1 MKTLRNNELI
11 EELTNVLSGQ
21 TLDAIFPPLL
31 FTILN
36 NMLSLNFAI
45 IGALGVAT
53 MLGITRLLKQQKVL
67 YAFTGWFGVV
77 IAGSF
82 ALLANNATNFFLPGI
97 ISNVVFVVAILIS
110 LIIGKPMAALA
121 SHITRGWSI
130 QWFWREDVKP
140 AYREVTWMWLALIFL
155 RNLLQIYLFL
165 QESVATLAVINI
177 ILGLPFTIFILLLSY
192 IYGLWRLKQL
202 KGPGIEE
209 FNTQKQ
215 PPYKGQTRGF

>member
-36 NMLSLNFAI
+36 NMVSLNFAI

-53 MLGITRLLKQQKVL
+53 MIGITRLLKQQKVL

-82 ALLANNATNFFLPGI
+82 ALLADRK
-97 ISNVVFVVAILIS
+97 SVV
-110 LIIGKPMAALA
+110 
-121 SHITRGWSI
+121 
-130 QWFWREDVKP
+130 
-140 AYREVTWMWLALIFL
+140 
-155 RNLLQIYLFL
+155 
-165 QESVATLAVINI
+165 
-177 ILGLPFTIFILLLSY
+177 
-192 IYGLWRLKQL
+192 
-202 KGPGIEE
+202 
-209 FNTQKQ
+209 
-215 PPYKGQTRGF
+215 